1 MSSYK
6 SNYTYGRNELRSGG
20 SVTTNSR
27 NGGGGRCSTCRCLFV
42 TLFLGGVGTAAAL
55 YFGLITRE
63 DLTNLADK
71 IRGGFEDILNS
82 DPFTGFGGSGSTDPN
97 ELSDIR
103 WPTNG
108 SGGLQLEIV
117 NALDDR
123 WTPFFDQAVVD
134 WENGDPDALSL
145 TTSRSSPDS
154 SCKAIDKKMKVCNG
168 NYGATGW
175 RGINELMYDGAN
187 RILQSVAK
195 MNEYYLDNQA
205 SNDERT
211 YTMCHEIGHGF
222 GLMHTD
228 ENFLNSPL
236 GDCMDYSSNL
246 KPNLLPGLINFQRLA
261 NMYGTVDG
269 GGTGRNRHAR
279 YLRTKKT
286 TDTASAPEWIKNAF
300 EEKKLSLVFNRNKN
314 VKTTATTASNDWTL
328 IYQHE
333 YGEIHKVDLGDGYYA
348 HVRVLLASDQ

>member
-1 MSSYK
+1 M
-6 SNYTYGRNELRSGG
+6 
-20 SVTTNSR
+20 
-27 NGGGGRCSTCRCLFV
+27 
-42 TLFLGGVGTAAAL
+42 TLLLGAAGTAAAL

-82 DPFTGFGGSGSTDPN
+82 DPFTGIGGSGSTDPN
-97 ELSDIR
+97 ELSDIK
-103 WPTNG
+103 WPTDG
-108 SGGLQLEIV
+108 TGGLELEIV

-123 WTPFFDQAVVD
+123 WTPFFDQAVID

-145 TTSRSSPDS
+145 TTSRASPDS
-154 SCKAIDKKMKVCNG
+154 SCQSIDRKMKVCNG

-175 RGINELMYDGAN
+175 RGINELMYDGGN
-187 RILQSVAK
+187 RILQSIAK
-195 MNEYYLDNQA
+195 MNEYYLDSQA

-222 GLMHTD
+222 GLLHTD

-236 GDCMDYSSNL
+236 GDCMDYSNNL

-269 GGTGRNRHAR
+269 SSSSSSSSSGTTGGGRKRYSYAR
-279 YLRTKKT
+279 YLRRTNKT
-286 TDTASAPEWIKNAF
+286 TDTTTSMSTTPDWVKNAF
-300 EEKKLSLVFNRNKN
+300 EEKKRSLVLNHRNDGDL
-314 VKTTATTASNDWTL
+314 ASSSGASTSDWTL

-348 HVRVLLASDQ
+348 HVRVLLAADQ